1 MSFNIALTGLNA
13 TSEQLNTISNN
24 ISNANTTGFKSS
36 RTEFGS
42 VYADTQAMGVEVLGT
57 TQSITLGGSLVNTNR
72 NLDLAISGGGFF
84 VVKDPATQEEQF
96 TRAGAFSL
104 GLAGDKTYLVDAA
117 GKRIQGVTGDIEI
130 ETTDMAAQATS
141 SLAFVANFDANKTAI
156 DPAVVDFDPAQ
167 PDTYHSSY
175 TSRVF
180 DSRGREHSL
189 TQYFRKI
196 NDDDWEV
203 YCSLDGVSVS
213 TTTPLTPSTVLSF
226 DGAGQLASGGTPAA
240 MNIPVPGGADA
251 LDITLNYTASTQYG
265 IEFNVT
271 KDVADGFTSGTFVG
285 IAVNTKGEIVANYSN
300 GQSDIQGKLLLAN
313 FTNPEGLRAVSGTA
327 WVATD
332 ESGSALKGEP
342 GVGQRGSIYAAAL
355 ENSNVDLTEE
365 LVNLMQG
372 QRNYQANTKVISTQ
386 KDLDQILFSSM

>member
-42 VYADTQAMGVEVLGT
+42 VYADTQAMGVEVLRN

-84 VVKDPATQEEQF
+84 IVKDPATQEEQF

-104 GLAGDKTYLVDAA
+104 GLAGDKTYLIDAA
-117 GKRIQGVTGDIEI
+117 GKRVQGVTGDIEI
-130 ETTDMAAQATS
+130 VTSDMAAEATD

-156 DPAVVDFDPAQ
+156 DPVAVPFDPDSPA
-167 PDTYHSSY
+167 TYHSSY

-180 DSRGREHSL
+180 DSQGKEHSL
-189 TQYFRKI
+189 TQYFRKVAD
-196 NDDDWEV
+196 NQWEA
-203 YCSLDGVSVS
+203 YSYLDGSAA
-213 TTTPLTPSTVLSF
+213 TPASTVMEFTTSGQL
-226 DGAGQLASGGTPAA
+226 DNVGGAGTTVAFNFA
-240 MNIPVPGGADA
+240 MTGVEP
-251 LDITLNYTASTQYG
+251 LDITVDYVGSTQYG

-300 GQSDIQGKLLLAN
+300 GQSNVQGKLLLAN

-332 ESGSALKGEP
+332 ESGTALKGEP

-386 KDLDQILFSSM
+386 KDLDQILFSAM

>member
-104 GLAGDKTYLVDAA
+104 GLEKDETYLVDAA
-117 GKRIQGVTGDIEI
+117 GKRVQGANGDIEI
-130 ETTDMAAQATS
+130 KTKDKAPQATS

-180 DSRGREHSL
+180 DSRGREHS
-189 TQYFRKI
+189 
-196 NDDDWEV
+196 
-203 YCSLDGVSVS
+203 
-213 TTTPLTPSTVLSF
+213 
-226 DGAGQLASGGTPAA
+226 
-240 MNIPVPGGADA
+240 
-251 LDITLNYTASTQYG
+251 
-265 IEFNVT
+265 
-271 KDVADGFTSGTFVG
+271 
-285 IAVNTKGEIVANYSN
+285 
-300 GQSDIQGKLLLAN
+300 
-313 FTNPEGLRAVSGTA
+313 
-327 WVATD
+327 
-332 ESGSALKGEP
+332 
-342 GVGQRGSIYAAAL
+342 
-355 ENSNVDLTEE
+355 
-365 LVNLMQG
+365 
-372 QRNYQANTKVISTQ
+372 
-386 KDLDQILFSSM
+386 

>member
-42 VYADTQAMGVEVLGT
+42 VYADTQAMGVEVLRN

-84 VVKDPATQEEQF
+84 IVKDPATQEEQF

-104 GLAGDKTYLVDAA
+104 GLAGDKTYLIDAA
-117 GKRIQGVTGDIEI
+117 GKRVQGVTGDIEI
-130 ETTDMAAQATS
+130 VTSDMAAEATG

-156 DPAVVDFDPAQ
+156 DPVAVPFDPDSPA
-167 PDTYHSSY
+167 TYHSSY

-180 DSRGREHSL
+180 DSQGKEHSL
-189 TQYFRKI
+189 TQYFRKVAD
-196 NDDDWEV
+196 NQWEA
-203 YCSLDGVSVS
+203 YSYLDGSAA
-213 TTTPLTPSTVLSF
+213 TPASTVMEFTTSGQL
-226 DGAGQLASGGTPAA
+226 DNVGGAGTTVAFNFA
-240 MNIPVPGGADA
+240 MTGVEP
-251 LDITLNYTASTQYG
+251 LDITVDYVGSTQYG

-300 GQSDIQGKLLLAN
+300 GQSNVQGKLLLAN

-332 ESGSALKGEP
+332 ESGTALKGEP